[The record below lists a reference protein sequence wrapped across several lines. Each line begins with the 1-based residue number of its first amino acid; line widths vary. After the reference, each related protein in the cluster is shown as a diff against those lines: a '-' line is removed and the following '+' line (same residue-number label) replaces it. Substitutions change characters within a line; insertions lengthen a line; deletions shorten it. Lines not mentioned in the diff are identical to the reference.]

1 MDTWRLIITKKQKEI
16 KIFDFTKGLRILIL
30 LTIILLAGQIA
41 LEVLT
46 PQYVK
51 NIINILSDN
60 NSDLSSQKKE
70 SEIWF
75 NGGLLLLFVIVIICI
90 SLTIQTLLIPKITTQ
105 FTMNLKNK
113 VFAKIQELSPQDLS
127 KLSIGAILN
136 RLNADVLSLERT
148 LSMLILN
155 VIRSIFVFGS
165 ALFFSITTSPQL
177 SLIFVITIPIIV
189 VMVFVVSYV
198 QKIIK
203 RLFIFNDEF
212 NQKLQE
218 NLNSLKTIK
227 ANATEEKEYSI
238 IQKLTQKLTK
248 SNLKITVANSVSE
261 SFFMMIIFMS
271 LIILATIG
279 VNQVLQ
285 NKIQIG
291 TMVLFSTY
299 IWMITFS
306 FIGILNIGF
315 NLFIAKPSAQRIK
328 EILNYQSLIKNS
340 LNPIKDFSI
349 DVIEF
354 KNVSFKHEN
363 SDLLVLKNINFVIK
377 KNQTLGILGQTGEG
391 KSTIINL
398 LARFFDVTSGEIL
411 INNINIKEYDINKL
425 REKISIVFQ
434 DSVLFK
440 GTIRSNLT
448 SFNKNIDDQEIYNA
462 LEKSD
467 IYNFVNG
474 LEDKL
479 NHKVEPKGTNF
490 SGGQKQRLSIARA
503 LLKQPELLILDD
515 ATSAVD
521 ATTEKKIK
529 TAINETLGM
538 TKIIISQKISSIKD
552 CDFIAVIEKGKLS
565 ALSSHEQLLKTNK
578 TYKNIFES
586 QNSMIEV
593 TNE

>member
-1 MDTWRLIITKKQKEI
+1 M
-16 KIFDFTKGLRILIL
+16 
-30 LTIILLAGQIA
+30 
-41 LEVLT
+41 
-46 PQYVK
+46 
-51 NIINILSDN
+51 
-60 NSDLSSQKKE
+60 
-70 SEIWF
+70 
-75 NGGLLLLFVIVIICI
+75 FVIVIICI

-299 IWMITFS
+299 IW
-306 FIGILNIGF
+306 
-315 NLFIAKPSAQRIK
+315 
-328 EILNYQSLIKNS
+328 
-340 LNPIKDFSI
+340 
-349 DVIEF
+349 
-354 KNVSFKHEN
+354 
-363 SDLLVLKNINFVIK
+363 
-377 KNQTLGILGQTGEG
+377 
-391 KSTIINL
+391 
-398 LARFFDVTSGEIL
+398 
-411 INNINIKEYDINKL
+411 
-425 REKISIVFQ
+425 
-434 DSVLFK
+434 
-440 GTIRSNLT
+440 
-448 SFNKNIDDQEIYNA
+448 
-462 LEKSD
+462 
-467 IYNFVNG
+467 
-474 LEDKL
+474 
-479 NHKVEPKGTNF
+479 
-490 SGGQKQRLSIARA
+490 
-503 LLKQPELLILDD
+503 
-515 ATSAVD
+515 
-521 ATTEKKIK
+521 
-529 TAINETLGM
+529 
-538 TKIIISQKISSIKD
+538 
-552 CDFIAVIEKGKLS
+552 
-565 ALSSHEQLLKTNK
+565 
-578 TYKNIFES
+578 
-586 QNSMIEV
+586 
-593 TNE
+593 